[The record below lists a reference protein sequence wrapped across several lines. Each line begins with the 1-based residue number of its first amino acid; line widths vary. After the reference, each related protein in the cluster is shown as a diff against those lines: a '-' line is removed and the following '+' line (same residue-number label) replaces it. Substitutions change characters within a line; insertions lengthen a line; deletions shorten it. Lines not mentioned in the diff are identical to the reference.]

1 METQAHET
9 PKEPNIFKA
18 LEEQKSMIS
27 GLIAESKRQRFL
39 NDDLWSLD
47 EIADYMKITKKHLHN
62 KKICDAPN
70 FPKSIPLP
78 TGGKRWLAKEIRKWI
93 EKRRG

>member
-1 METQAHET
+1 MQTQGI
-9 PKEPNIFKA
+9 PKEPNIFEVLK
-18 LEEQKSMIS
+18 EQKSMIS

-62 KKICDAPN
+62 KKICDSQD
-70 FPKSIPLP
+70 FPRSIPLP
-78 TGGKRWLAKEIRKWI
+78 SGGKRWLAKEIRKWI